1 MIQNPLLKADSR
13 RFPTANMHIRLFF
26 LVSFCLCLLPCLG
39 STETQE
45 SADDKTK
52 TLELPTFSVLQKT
65 ESFEL
70 KTGEQEWTVKYPP
83 ILPNSEQLV
92 AADGKVLVRNVDY
105 HIDFYPGKI
114 TIVTP
119 DARTDS
125 YTLKITYRTLPFAIK
140 EVYKRDLYG
149 EQNANSNQSSAI
161 SSQQENSDLSGNL
174 SADGSRQPMVSDSQS
189 SQLEVSG
196 SQTFGISAGSG
207 RDITPNQELRVN
219 VEGNVSENISILAL
233 LSDQDLPIQPEGTTE
248 NIQDIDQKLVRI
260 THPNMSGTLGD
271 FEGSLGASEFIFF
284 PRALEGVQ
292 IEGDFKW
299 GKFHLIPSAIPK
311 GQSTSLVLRG
321 EEGRSEYRL
330 TVDGQY
336 IIVKAGSE
344 IVWLNGERMRRGE
357 NNDYVIREYG
367 DPIVEFNSKHLITSN
382 DTIRIDFE
390 YIPEE
395 RAYQQNLYGL
405 SCRGEVTSPLQI
417 AERISLGASYAVET
431 DLNQPEQALIQL
443 RDTDL
448 EALRE
453 NILDPEEDRSLLTAP
468 QKHTVWGIESRVNIT
483 EKAWVEGEL
492 AYSNLD
498 KNTYSTVDRKE
509 VSQAW
514 KLIGSADWDFA
525 TWTDKRNRGYKPL
538 LHTNFDIRAMDADFV
553 PVGASSGNRS
563 RSRYET
569 QYAKEGFDDAFLFD
583 TAGRSSIARDE
594 RAANFDIRLIPT
606 DWLAINAGVGR
617 SEENSRQPS
626 AISHQS
632 EGSDSPD
639 GFQQFTKT
647 TPTNATIRDNFN
659 WGVNFNQRS
668 GSGAVIPTGSR
679 RGEVPSSVLNGQAR
693 MTSEARPRGTSEEAS
708 EKAPSKGAQLLRKLP
723 NFRWDDYR
731 SSSRV
736 ESEDSARTQSQRKS
750 RQEGNL
756 SYPIGPIRIIG
767 TLGRLESNEA
777 RNATLN
783 RKRNRAIGRVDLV
796 TFSWVSVNTSY
807 ELEEA
812 YAKEPLLTVDDAPI
826 GLSDWQR
833 STTARTWKVGL
844 FSQQKSFLSGGVNL
858 TANLARRMLKAH
870 TDIGADTTTQLAD
883 INLQLTPLSRAI
895 DIELTYELDKKLT
908 SQRREIYTN
917 IHPHTGVQ
925 LQPGEGYYVKL
936 DDLHYVEDPEEGT
949 YIKIFQNVGDK
960 PTTAVDAEFRI
971 RFQPRQYFARRAR
984 ARQQQ
989 QRRDEAT
996 SPLRRDSLRPTPN
1009 SHQPSAVSHQQGD
1022 SGSSDSSSTES
1033 RRFPMANSPLS
1044 DSRKPKADGYLEW
1057 FLSALRGQVRF
1068 WLTEEQEVEDA
1079 VSLSLLQS
1087 LQGSDTL
1094 FGRLNQHHRLEFS
1107 PSPAFSLEFNLRA
1120 GETLN
1125 KRINNQERHRLHNTW
1140 DVGFSV
1146 NPTRRLSVG
1155 ANWEQ
1160 RRENEKYSQ
1169 FDFEARAQGTDAT
1182 EAMGDPPPTP
1192 ISDLRQF
1199 EQITEL
1205 NLRYELSNTLRWS
1218 GIGGYKRTTDEEW
1231 LDEEPEAK
1239 TRTFSYENRITYSLI
1254 GKGRIDFNYKLGY
1267 GKSSGSIPFAQYTF
1281 YEDISHEIRT
1291 TADYR
1296 LRKFTELLFRLNY
1309 RLLSTKQRKPEHR
1322 LEMTVSAEL

>member
-1 MIQNPLLKADSR
+1 MP
-13 RFPTANMHIRLFF
+13 IRLFF

-39 STETQE
+39 STAQE

-52 TLELPTFSVLQKT
+52 ALELPTFSVLQKT

-70 KTGEQEWTVKYPP
+70 KDSELEFTVKYPP
-83 ILPNSEQLV
+83 ILPDSEQLV
-92 AADGKVLVRNVDY
+92 AANGKVLVRNVDY
-105 HIDFYPGKI
+105 QIDFYPGKI

-119 DARTDS
+119 DAMTAP
-125 YTLKITYRTLPFAIK
+125 YQLKITYRTLPFAIK

-149 EQNANSNQSSAI
+149 EQNPISNQQSAV

-174 SADGSRQPMVSDSQS
+174 LADSRQPIADSQ

-196 SQTFGISAGSG
+196 SQTFGISVGSG
-207 RDITPNQELRVN
+207 RDVTPNQELRVN

-260 THPNMSGTLGD
+260 THPNMRGTLGD
-271 FEGSLGASEFIFF
+271 FEGSLGASEYIFF

-292 IEGDFKW
+292 VEGDFKW

-336 IIVKAGSE
+336 VIVKAGSE

-357 NNDYVIREYG
+357 SNDYVIREYG

-405 SCRGEVTSPLQI
+405 SSIFTLPGERVT
-417 AERISLGASYAVET
+417 LGTSYAVEV
-431 DLNQPEQALIQL
+431 DLNQPEQAFIQL
-443 RDTDL
+443 SAADL
-448 EALRE
+448 EALRQ
-453 NILDPEEDRSLLTAP
+453 NILDPEEDGRSLLTAP
-468 QKHTVWGIESRVNIT
+468 QKHTVWGLESRVNIT

-514 KLIGSADWDFA
+514 KLVGYADWDFA
-525 TWTDKRNRGYKPL
+525 TWTEKLRPKLN
-538 LHTNFDIRAMDADFV
+538 TNLDIRAMDADFV
-553 PVGASSGNRS
+553 PVGASSSNRS

-583 TAGRSSIARDE
+583 SAGLSQIARDE
-594 RAANFDIRLIPT
+594 RTANFDIRLIPT
-606 DWLAINAGVGR
+606 DWLAVNAGVGR
-617 SEENSRQPS
+617 SEEREPQRAETAQETTE
-626 AISHQS
+626 AIGETAVSS
-632 EGSDSPD
+632 
-639 GFQQFTKT
+639 T
-647 TPTNATIRDNFN
+647 TNATIRDNFN

-668 GSGAVIPTGSR
+668 GSGSVIPTRTQGSR
-679 RGEVPSSVLNGQAR
+679 QTPLIRNGYRSSVIGYQLRERLYVSSVPLHRQPTTDNR
-693 MTSEARPRGTSEEAS
+693 
-708 EKAPSKGAQLLRKLP
+708 QLLRKLP

-731 SSSRV
+731 SGSRV
-736 ESEDSARTQSQRKS
+736 ESEDSTRTEAQQKS

-756 SYPIGPIRIIG
+756 SYPLGPFRIIG
-767 TLGRLESNEA
+767 TLGRLESTEA
-777 RNATLN
+777 RNATRN
-783 RKRNRAIGRVDLV
+783 RKRNRAIGRVNLV
-796 TFSWVSVNTSY
+796 DFSWVSINTSY
-807 ELEEA
+807 ELEAA
-812 YAKEPLLTVDDAPI
+812 YAKEPLLTVDNEPL

-858 TANLARRMLKAH
+858 SANLARRMLKAH
-870 TDIGADTTTQLAD
+870 TDIGANTTTQLAD
-883 INLQLTPLSRAI
+883 INIQLTPLNRAI
-895 DIELTYELDKKLT
+895 DIEFTYELDKKLT
-908 SQRREIYTN
+908 SQRHEIYTN
-917 IHPHTGVQ
+917 IHPHTGIR

-936 DDLHYVEDPEEGT
+936 DDLHYVEDAEEGT
-949 YIKIFQNVGDK
+949 YIKIYQNVGDK
-960 PTTAVDAEFRI
+960 PTTAVDADFRI
-971 RFQPRQYFARRAR
+971 RFRPRQYFARRNR

-989 QRRDEAT
+989 QRSGAGT
-996 SPLRRDSLRPTPN
+996 SPLQRDSLRPTPPT
-1009 SHQPSAVSHQQGD
+1009 SGQSDTSQRRPIFGTSAVQNVHP
-1022 SGSSDSSSTES
+1022 S
-1033 RRFPMANSPLS
+1033 RI
-1044 DSRKPKADGYLEW
+1044 EW
-1057 FLSALRGQVRF
+1057 FLSALRGQIRF

-1079 VSLSLLQS
+1079 VSLYLLQS

-1094 FGRLNQHHRLEFS
+1094 FGRLNQHHRFEFS
-1107 PSPAFSLEFNLRA
+1107 PSPAFSLEFNLRT

-1146 NPTRRLSVG
+1146 NPTKRLSVG
-1155 ANWEQ
+1155 ASWEQ

-1169 FDFEARAQGTDAT
+1169 FDFEDFAQATDPT
-1182 EAMGDPPPTP
+1182 EEIKDPSATP
-1192 ISDLRQF
+1192 ISDLRQL

-1205 NLRYELSNTLRWS
+1205 NLRYELSNALEWS
-1218 GIGGYKRTTDEEW
+1218 GVGGYKQTTDEEQ

-1239 TRTFSYENRITYSLI
+1239 TRTFSYENIITYRIT
-1254 GKGRIDFNYKLGY
+1254 GKGRIHFNYKLGY

-1281 YEDISHEIRT
+1281 YEGISHEVRT

-1296 LRKFTELLFRLNY
+1296 LRKFTDLLLRLNY

>member
-1 MIQNPLLKADSR
+1 MR
-13 RFPTANMHIRLFF
+13 IRLFF
-26 LVSFCLCLLPCLG
+26 LVSFCLCLLLCLR
-39 STETQE
+39 SMAQE
-45 SADDKTK
+45 SPDDKTK

-65 ESFEL
+65 ESLEL
-70 KTGEQEWTVKYPP
+70 KTGEQEFTVKYPP

-92 AADGKVLVRNVDY
+92 AANGKILVRNVDY
-105 HIDFYPGKI
+105 QIDFYPGKI

-119 DARTDS
+119 DAMTDP
-125 YTLKITYRTLPFAIK
+125 YKLKITYRTLPFAIK

-149 EQNANSNQSSAI
+149 EQNLDSSQQPAI
-161 SSQQENSDLSGNL
+161 SSQQEDSGLSGNL
-174 SADGSRQPMVSDSQS
+174 STDGFQQSSIDDSQT

-260 THPNMSGTLGD
+260 THPNMRGTLGD

-284 PRALEGVQ
+284 SRALEGVQ
-292 IEGDFKW
+292 VEGDFKW

-336 IIVKAGSE
+336 VIVKAGSE

-367 DPIVEFNSKHLITSN
+367 DPIVEFNTKHLITSN

-405 SCRGEVTSPLQI
+405 SSVFTLPG
-417 AERISLGASYAVET
+417 ERISLGASYAVEA

-443 RDTDL
+443 TDTDM
-448 EALRE
+448 EALRQ
-453 NILDPEEDRSLLTAP
+453 NILDPEEDGSPLTAP

-514 KLIGSADWDFA
+514 KLIGYADWDFA
-525 TWTDKRNRGYKPL
+525 TWTDKQNRGSKPL

-569 QYAKEGFDDAFLFD
+569 QYAKEGFDDAFLYGSGEV
-583 TAGRSSIARDE
+583 TSPSQVARDE
-594 RAANFDIRLIPT
+594 RTANFDIRLIPM
-606 DWLAINAGVGR
+606 DWLALNAGIGR
-617 SEENSRQPS
+617 SEEREPQPTGTVQEATD
-626 AISHQS
+626 AIGGTEVSS
-632 EGSDSPD
+632 
-639 GFQQFTKT
+639 TA
-647 TPTNATIRDNFN
+647 NATIRDNFN

-668 GSGAVIPTGSR
+668 GSAGVLPRTR
-679 RGEVPSSVLNGQAR
+679 RGEVTSPLLNGQTRVA
-693 MTSEARPRGTSEEAS
+693 SEARHRATSEEAS

-756 SYPIGPIRIIG
+756 SYPLGPFRIMG

-796 TFSWVSVNTSY
+796 KFSWVSVNTSY

-917 IHPHTGVQ
+917 IHPHTGVR

-949 YIKIFQNVGDK
+949 YIKFFQHVGDK
-960 PTTAVDAEFRI
+960 PTTAIDADLRI

-989 QRRDEAT
+989 QRRDEIT
-996 SPLRRDSLRPTPN
+996 SPLQPDSLRPTPN
-1009 SHQPSAVSHQQGD
+1009 GRQSSVISGQLRDGSVEPESALTD
-1022 SGSSDSSSTES
+1022 
-1033 RRFPMANSPLS
+1033 N
-1044 DSRKPKADGYLEW
+1044 RKLITVNYLEW
-1057 FLSALRGQVRF
+1057 FLNALRGQIRF

-1079 VSLSLLQS
+1079 VSLYLLQS

-1107 PSPAFSLEFNLRA
+1107 PSTAFRLEFNLRT

-1146 NPTRRLSVG
+1146 NPTKRLSVG

-1169 FDFEARAQGTDAT
+1169 FDFEARAQGTDLT
-1182 EAMGDPPPTP
+1182 EEMGNPPPTP

-1199 EQITEL
+1199 ERITEL

-1267 GKSSGSIPFAQYTF
+1267 GQSSGSIPFAQYTF
-1281 YEDISHEIRT
+1281 YEGISHEIRT

-1296 LRKFTELLFRLNY
+1296 LRKFTDLLFRLNY
-1309 RLLSTKQRKPEHR
+1309 RLLSTKHRKPEHR

>member
-1 MIQNPLLKADSR
+1 MR
-13 RFPTANMHIRLFF
+13 IRLFF
-26 LVSFCLCLLPCLG
+26 LVSFCLCLLPCLR
-39 STETQE
+39 STAQE
-45 SADDKTK
+45 PPDEKTK
-52 TLELPTFSVLQKT
+52 PLELPAFSVLQKT
-65 ESFEL
+65 ESLEL
-70 KTGEQEWTVKYPP
+70 KTSEQEFTVKYPP

-92 AADGKVLVRNVDY
+92 AANGKILVRNVDY
-105 HIDFYPGKI
+105 QIDFYPGKI
-114 TIVTP
+114 TIVTRDSGP
-119 DARTDS
+119 DT
-125 YTLKITYRTLPFAIK
+125 YKLKITYRTLPFAIK

-149 EQNANSNQSSAI
+149 EQNVD
-161 SSQQENSDLSGNL
+161 SSQQPTASRQQEDSGLSGNL
-174 SADGSRQPMVSDSQS
+174 SADGLQQS
-189 SQLEVSG
+189 PIDDNQTSQLEVSG

-260 THPNMSGTLGD
+260 THPNMRGTLGD

-292 IEGDFKW
+292 VEGDFKW

-336 IIVKAGSE
+336 VIVKAGSE

-405 SCRGEVTSPLQI
+405 SSVFTLPG
-417 AERISLGASYAVET
+417 ERISLGASYAVEA

-448 EALRE
+448 EALRQ
-453 NILDPEEDRSLLTAP
+453 NILDPEEDGSPLTAP
-468 QKHTVWGIESRVNIT
+468 QKHTVWGVESRVNIT
-483 EKAWVEGEL
+483 EKAWIDGEL

-514 KLIGSADWDFA
+514 KLIGYADWDFA
-525 TWTDKRNRGYKPL
+525 TWTDKQNRGSKPL

-583 TAGRSSIARDE
+583 SAGRSQIARDE
-594 RAANFDIRLIPT
+594 RAANFDIRLIPM

-617 SEENSRQPS
+617 SEEREPQRTGTVQEATD
-626 AISHQS
+626 AIGGT
-632 EGSDSPD
+632 EVSP
-639 GFQQFTKT
+639 TA
-647 TPTNATIRDNFN
+647 NATIRDNFN

-668 GSGAVIPTGSR
+668 GSGDILPTRPRESALTSR
-679 RGEVPSSVLNGQAR
+679 QAR
-693 MTSEARPRGTSEEAS
+693 MSPETRHSVTSEEVS

-736 ESEDSARTQSQRKS
+736 ESEDSARTQSQQKS

-756 SYPIGPIRIIG
+756 SYPLGPFRVVG

-796 TFSWVSVNTSY
+796 KFSWVSVNTSY

-812 YAKEPLLTVDDAPI
+812 YAKEPLLTVDDEPI

-908 SQRREIYTN
+908 SQRHEIYTN
-917 IHPHTGVQ
+917 IHPHTGLL

-949 YIKIFQNVGDK
+949 YIKIYQNVGDK

-989 QRRDEAT
+989 QRE
-996 SPLRRDSLRPTPN
+996 SMLKRDSLRPTPN
-1009 SHQPSAVSHQQGD
+1009 GRQSSVISSQLRD
-1022 SGSSDSSSTES
+1022 GSVEPESSLTD
-1033 RRFPMANSPLS
+1033 N
-1044 DSRKPKADGYLEW
+1044 RKLITVNYLEW
-1057 FLSALRGQVRF
+1057 FLSALRGQIRF

-1079 VSLSLLQS
+1079 VSLYLLQS

-1107 PSPAFSLEFNLRA
+1107 PSPAFSLEFNLRT

-1146 NPTRRLSVG
+1146 NPTKRLSVG

-1169 FDFEARAQGTDAT
+1169 FNFEARAQGTDPI
-1182 EAMGDPPPTP
+1182 EAMEALPPTP

-1205 NLRYELSNTLRWS
+1205 SLRYELSNALRWS
-1218 GIGGYKRTTDEEW
+1218 GISGYKRTTDEEQ

-1281 YEDISHEIRT
+1281 YEGISHEIRT

-1296 LRKFTELLFRLNY
+1296 LRKFTDLLFRLNY

>member
-1 MIQNPLLKADSR
+1 MR
-13 RFPTANMHIRLFF
+13 IRLFF
-26 LVSFCLCLLPCLG
+26 LVSFCLCLLPRPG
-39 STETQE
+39 STAQE
-45 SADDKTK
+45 SAADKPK
-52 TLELPTFSVLQKT
+52 SLELPTFSVLQKM

-70 KTGEQEWTVKYPP
+70 KTGEQEFTVKYPP

-92 AADGKVLVRNVDY
+92 AANGKVLVRNVDY
-105 HIDFYPGKI
+105 QIDFYPGKI
-114 TIVTP
+114 TVEMRNST
-119 DARTDS
+119 TDP
-125 YTLKITYRTLPFAIK
+125 YILKITYCTLPFAIK

-149 EQNANSNQSSAI
+149 EQNPLTEPTDSLLPETDKSERVPGQPFA
-161 SSQQENSDLSGNL
+161 EPGGLPPTG
-174 SADGSRQPMVSDSQS
+174 DGT

-196 SQTFGISAGSG
+196 SQTFGLSVGSG
-207 RDITPNQELRVN
+207 RDVTPNQELRVN

-260 THPNMSGTLGD
+260 THPNMRGTLGD

-292 IEGDFKW
+292 VEGDFKW

-336 IIVKAGSE
+336 VIVKAGSE

-405 SCRGEVTSPLQI
+405 SSVFTLPGERMT
-417 AERISLGASYAVET
+417 LGASYAVEA

-448 EALRE
+448 EALRQ
-453 NILDPEEDRSLLTAP
+453 NILDPEEDGSLLTAP
-468 QKHTVWGIESRVNIT
+468 QKHTVWGVESRVNIT
-483 EKAWVEGEL
+483 EKAWIEGEL

-514 KLIGSADWDFA
+514 KLNGYADWDFA
-525 TWTDKRNRGYKPL
+525 TWIDKRNRGYKPL
-538 LHTNFDIRAMDADFV
+538 LHTNLDIRAMDADFV
-553 PVGASSGNRS
+553 PVGASSSNRS

-569 QYAKEGFDDAFLFD
+569 QYAKEGFDDVFLFD
-583 TAGRSSIARDE
+583 SAGRSQISRDE
-594 RAANFDIRLIPT
+594 RAANFDIRLMLT
-606 DWLAINAGVGR
+606 DWLGVDAGVGR
-617 SEENSRQPS
+617 SEEREPQR
-626 AISHQS
+626 AGTVQ
-632 EGSDSPD
+632 EATDSI
-639 GFQQFTKT
+639 GGTEVLST
-647 TPTNATIRDNFN
+647 TNATIRDNFN
-659 WGVNFNQRS
+659 WGVNFNRRS
-668 GSGAVIPTGSR
+668 GSGSVIPTSTRESTLTG
-679 RGEVPSSVLNGQAR
+679 GQAR
-693 MTSEARPRGTSEEAS
+693 GTEES
-708 EKAPSKGAQLLRKLP
+708 EKVPSKGAQLLRKLP
-723 NFRWDDYR
+723 NLRWDDYR

-756 SYPIGPIRIIG
+756 SYPLGPFRIIG

-796 TFSWVSVNTSY
+796 KFSWVSLNTSY

-812 YAKEPLLTVDDAPI
+812 YAKEPLLTVDDEPI

-844 FSQQKSFLSGGVNL
+844 FSQQKSFLNGGVNL

-870 TDIGADTTTQLAD
+870 TELGADTTTQLAD
-883 INLQLTPLSRAI
+883 INLQLTPLNRAI
-895 DIELTYELDKKLT
+895 DIVLSYELDKKLT
-908 SQRREIYTN
+908 SQRHEIYTN
-917 IHPHTGVQ
+917 IHPHTGVM

-949 YIKIFQNVGDK
+949 YIKIYQNVGDK
-960 PTTAVDAEFRI
+960 PTTAVDAEFRV

-989 QRRDEAT
+989 QRE
-996 SPLRRDSLRPTPN
+996 SVLKRDSLRPTP
-1009 SHQPSAVSHQQGD
+1009 SASEQ
-1022 SGSSDSSSTES
+1022 SDASQ
-1033 RRFPMANSPLS
+1033 RRPLS
-1044 DSRKPKADGYLEW
+1044 GTTAVQSVRPSRSEW
-1057 FLSALRGQVRF
+1057 FLSALRGQIRF

-1079 VSLSLLQS
+1079 VSLYLLQN

-1107 PSPAFSLEFNLRA
+1107 PSPAFSLEFNLRT

-1146 NPTRRLSVG
+1146 NPTKRLSVG

-1169 FDFEARAQGTDAT
+1169 FDFEDLAQETDAT
-1182 EAMGDPPPTP
+1182 AEKELSPTP

-1199 EQITEL
+1199 EQTTEL
-1205 NLRYELSNTLRWS
+1205 RLRYELSNTVRWS
-1218 GIGGYKRTTDEEW
+1218 GIGGYKRTTDEEQ

-1239 TRTFSYENRITYSLI
+1239 TRTFSYENRVTYSLI

-1281 YEDISHEIRT
+1281 YEGISHEVRT

-1296 LRKFTELLFRLNY
+1296 LRKFTDLLFRLNY
-1309 RLLSTKQRKPEHR
+1309 RLLSTKHRKPEHR

>member
-1 MIQNPLLKADSR
+1 MR
-13 RFPTANMHIRLFF
+13 IRLFF
-26 LVSFCLCLLPCLG
+26 LVSFCLCLLPRPG
-39 STETQE
+39 STAQE
-45 SADDKTK
+45 SDDDKTK
-52 TLELPTFSVLQKT
+52 ALELPTFSVLQKT

-70 KTGEQEWTVKYPP
+70 KTGEHQFTVKYPP
-83 ILPNSEQLV
+83 ILSNSEQLT
-92 AADGKVLVRNVDY
+92 AANGKVLVRNVDY
-105 HIDFYPGKI
+105 QIDFYPGKI
-114 TIVTP
+114 TITPLIRGAKGGLP
-119 DARTDS
+119 DAITDP
-125 YTLKITYRTLPFAIK
+125 YRLKITYRTLPFAIK

-149 EQNANSNQSSAI
+149 EQNANSNKPSAT
-161 SSQQENSDLSGNL
+161 SSQQEDSDLLGNL
-174 SADGSRQPMVSDSQS
+174 SADGLQQSPIDDSQT

-196 SQTFGISAGSG
+196 SQTFGISVGSG
-207 RDITPNQELRVN
+207 RDVTPNQELRVN

-260 THPNMSGTLGD
+260 THPNMRGTLGD

-292 IEGDFKW
+292 VEGDFKW
-299 GKFHLIPSAIPK
+299 GKFHIIPSAIPK

-336 IIVKAGSE
+336 VIVKAGSE

-405 SCRGEVTSPLQI
+405 SSVFTLPGEW
-417 AERISLGASYAVET
+417 ISLGASYAVES

-443 RDTDL
+443 GDTDL
-448 EALRE
+448 EALRQ
-453 NILDPEEDRSLLTAP
+453 NILDPEEDGSLLTAP
-468 QKHTVWGIESRVNIT
+468 QKHTVWGVESRVNIT

-538 LHTNFDIRAMDADFV
+538 LHTNLEIRAMDANFV
-553 PVGASSGNRS
+553 PVGASNSNRS

-583 TAGRSSIARDE
+583 GAGRSQIARDE
-594 RAANFDIRLIPT
+594 RAANFDIRLMPT
-606 DWLAINAGVGR
+606 DWLGVNAGVGR
-617 SEENSRQPS
+617 SEERAPERTGTVQEATDTIGGTEALST
-626 AISHQS
+626 A
-632 EGSDSPD
+632 
-639 GFQQFTKT
+639 
-647 TPTNATIRDNFN
+647 NATIRDNFN

-668 GSGAVIPTGSR
+668 GSGSVNPNRSR
-679 RGEVPSSVLNGQAR
+679 RGEVTLQKHPSKNPLLSGQTRA
-693 MTSEARPRGTSEEAS
+693 TDES

-756 SYPIGPIRIIG
+756 SYPLGPFRIIG

-796 TFSWVSVNTSY
+796 KFSWVSVNTSY

-812 YAKEPLLTVDDAPI
+812 YAKEPLLTVDDEPI

-908 SQRREIYTN
+908 SQRHEIYTN
-917 IHPHTGVQ
+917 IHPHTGVR

-949 YIKIFQNVGDK
+949 YIKIYQNVGDK

-989 QRRDEAT
+989 QRE
-996 SPLRRDSLRPTPN
+996 SMLRRDSLRPTPN
-1009 SHQPSAVSHQQGD
+1009 GRQPSVI
-1022 SGSSDSSSTES
+1022 SGQLRDGSIEPESSLTD
-1033 RRFPMANSPLS
+1033 N
-1044 DSRKPKADGYLEW
+1044 RKLVTVNYLAW
-1057 FLSALRGQVRF
+1057 FLSALRGQIRF

-1079 VSLSLLQS
+1079 VSLYLLQS

-1107 PSPAFSLEFNLRA
+1107 PSPAFSLEFNLRT

-1146 NPTRRLSVG
+1146 NPTKRLSVG

-1169 FDFEARAQGTDAT
+1169 FNFEALAQETDPT
-1182 EAMGDPPPTP
+1182 EEIGDSPPTP

-1281 YEDISHEIRT
+1281 YEGISHEIRT

-1296 LRKFTELLFRLNY
+1296 LRKFTDLLFRLNY

>member
-1 MIQNPLLKADSR
+1 MR
-13 RFPTANMHIRLFF
+13 IRLFF
-26 LVSFCLCLLPCLG
+26 LVSFCLCLLPRPG
-39 STETQE
+39 STAQE

-52 TLELPTFSVLQKT
+52 ALELPTFSVLQKT
-65 ESFEL
+65 ESVEL
-70 KTGEQEWTVKYPP
+70 KTGEHQFTVKYPP
-83 ILPNSEQLV
+83 ILPNSEQLT
-92 AADGKVLVRNVDY
+92 AANGKVLVRNVDY
-105 HIDFYPGKI
+105 QIDFYPGKI
-114 TIVTP
+114 TITP
-119 DARTDS
+119 LIRGDKGVVPNAITDP
-125 YTLKITYRTLPFAIK
+125 YRLKITYRTLPFAIK

-149 EQNANSNQSSAI
+149 EQNPDSGQQSTL
-161 SSQQENSDLSGNL
+161 SSQQEDSGLSENL
-174 SADGSRQPMVSDSQS
+174 FADGSQQPIDDSQT

-196 SQTFGISAGSG
+196 SQTFGISVGSG
-207 RDITPNQELRVN
+207 RDLTPNQELRVN

-260 THPNMSGTLGD
+260 THPNMRGTLGD

-292 IEGDFKW
+292 VEGDFKW
-299 GKFHLIPSAIPK
+299 GKFHIIPSAIPK

-336 IIVKAGSE
+336 VIVKAGSE

-405 SCRGEVTSPLQI
+405 SSVFTLPGERV
-417 AERISLGASYAVET
+417 SLGASYAVES

-443 RDTDL
+443 GDTDL
-448 EALRE
+448 EALRQ
-453 NILDPEEDRSLLTAP
+453 NILDPKEDGSLLTAP
-468 QKHTVWGIESRVNIT
+468 QKHTVWGVESRVNIT

-538 LHTNFDIRAMDADFV
+538 LHTNLEIRAMDADFV

-583 TAGRSSIARDE
+583 GAGRSQIARDE
-594 RAANFDIRLIPT
+594 RAANFDIRLMPT
-606 DWLAINAGVGR
+606 DWLGVNAGVGR
-617 SEENSRQPS
+617 SEEREPTTDTSMIRGDKGGLG
-626 AISHQS
+626 S
-632 EGSDSPD
+632 ETEALS
-639 GFQQFTKT
+639 T
-647 TPTNATIRDNFN
+647 TNATIRDNFN

-668 GSGAVIPTGSR
+668 GSGSVIPTRTR
-679 RGEVPSSVLNGQAR
+679 RGEVTLQKHPSKNPLLSGQAR
-693 MTSEARPRGTSEEAS
+693 ATDES

-736 ESEDSARTQSQRKS
+736 ESEDSTRTQSQRKS

-756 SYPIGPIRIIG
+756 SYPLGPFRIIG

-783 RKRNRAIGRVDLV
+783 RKRDRAIGRVDLV
-796 TFSWVSVNTSY
+796 KFSWVSVNTSY

-812 YAKEPLLTVDDAPI
+812 YAKEPLLTVDDEPI

-908 SQRREIYTN
+908 SQRHEIYTN
-917 IHPHTGVQ
+917 IHPHTGVL

-949 YIKIFQNVGDK
+949 YIKIYQNVGDK
-960 PTTAVDAEFRI
+960 PTTAVDAEFRV

-989 QRRDEAT
+989 QRE
-996 SPLRRDSLRPTPN
+996 SMLRRDSLRPTPN
-1009 SHQPSAVSHQQGD
+1009 GRQPSVI
-1022 SGSSDSSSTES
+1022 SGQLRDGSVEPESSLTD
-1033 RRFPMANSPLS
+1033 N
-1044 DSRKPKADGYLEW
+1044 RKLVTVNYLEW
-1057 FLSALRGQVRF
+1057 FLSALRGQIRF

-1079 VSLSLLQS
+1079 VSLYLLRS

-1107 PSPAFSLEFNLRA
+1107 PSPAFSLEFNLRT

-1125 KRINNQERHRLHNTW
+1125 KRINNQERHRLYNTW

-1146 NPTRRLSVG
+1146 NPTKRLSVG

-1169 FDFEARAQGTDAT
+1169 FNFEELAQGTDPT
-1182 EAMGDPPPTP
+1182 EEIGDPPPTP

-1281 YEDISHEIRT
+1281 YEGISHEVRT

-1296 LRKFTELLFRLNY
+1296 LRKFTDLLFRLNY

>member
-1 MIQNPLLKADSR
+1 MP
-13 RFPTANMHIRLFF
+13 IRLFF
-26 LVSFCLCLLPCLG
+26 LVFFCLCLLPHPG
-39 STETQE
+39 STAQE
-45 SADDKTK
+45 SADDKPK
-52 TLELPTFSVLQKT
+52 ALELPTFSVLQKT
-65 ESFEL
+65 EFFEL
-70 KTGEQEWTVKYPP
+70 KTGEQEFTVKYPP

-92 AADGKVLVRNVDY
+92 AANGKILVRNVDY
-105 HIDFYPGKI
+105 QIDFYPGKI
-114 TIVTP
+114 TMTP
-119 DARTDS
+119 LIRRDKEGLSDPMTDL
-125 YTLKITYRTLPFAIK
+125 YKLKITYRTLPFAIK

-149 EQNANSNQSSAI
+149 EQNPISRQPSAS
-161 SSQQENSDLSGNL
+161 SSQQEDFGLSEHL
-174 SADGSRQPMVSDSQS
+174 PADSRQPIADSDS

-260 THPNMSGTLGD
+260 THPNMRGTLGD
-271 FEGSLGASEFIFF
+271 FEGSLGTSEFIFF

-292 IEGDFKW
+292 VEGDFKW

-336 IIVKAGSE
+336 VIVKAGSE

-405 SCRGEVTSPLQI
+405 SSVFTLPG
-417 AERISLGASYAVET
+417 ERISLGASYAVES

-448 EALRE
+448 EALRQ
-453 NILDPEEDRSLLTAP
+453 NILDPEEDGSLLTAP
-468 QKHTVWGIESRVNIT
+468 QKHTVWGVESRVNLT
-483 EKAWVEGEL
+483 EKVWVEGEL

-514 KLIGSADWDFA
+514 KLVGYADWDFA
-525 TWTDKRNRGYKPL
+525 TWTDKLRPKLN
-538 LHTNFDIRAMDADFV
+538 TNLDIRAMDADFV
-553 PVGASSGNRS
+553 PVGASSSNRS

-569 QYAKEGFDDAFLFD
+569 QYAKEGFDDAFLFNN
-583 TAGRSSIARDE
+583 TGRSQISRDE
-594 RAANFDIRLIPT
+594 RAANFDLRLIPT
-606 DWLAINAGVGR
+606 DWLGVNAGVGR
-617 SEENSRQPS
+617 SEEREPTTNIPLIRD
-626 AISHQS
+626 AKGAL
-632 EGSDSPD
+632 EGETEVSS
-639 GFQQFTKT
+639 TA
-647 TPTNATIRDNFN
+647 NATIRDNFN

-668 GSGAVIPTGSR
+668 GSGGVIPTRTRESAPPLIRGDKREVAGGQTR
-679 RGEVPSSVLNGQAR
+679 R
-693 MTSEARPRGTSEEAS
+693 TEES
-708 EKAPSKGAQLLRKLP
+708 DKTPSKGAQLLRKLP

-756 SYPIGPIRIIG
+756 SYPIGPFRIIG

-796 TFSWVSVNTSY
+796 KFSWVSLNTSY

-812 YAKEPLLTVDDAPI
+812 YAKEPLLTVDDEPI

-833 STTARTWKVGL
+833 RTTARTWKIGL

-870 TDIGADTTTQLAD
+870 TDTGANTTTQLAD

-908 SQRREIYTN
+908 SQRHEIYTN
-917 IHPHTGVQ
+917 IHPHTGVL

-949 YIKIFQNVGDK
+949 YIKIYQNVGDK
-960 PTTAVDAEFRI
+960 PTTAVDADFRI

-989 QRRDEAT
+989 QRRGEVT
-996 SPLRRDSLRPTPN
+996 SPLQPDSLRPTPPT
-1009 SHQPSAVSHQQGD
+1009 SGQSDASQRQSLPGTTAIQSVHPS
-1022 SGSSDSSSTES
+1022 
-1033 RRFPMANSPLS
+1033 RM
-1044 DSRKPKADGYLEW
+1044 EW
-1057 FLSALRGQVRF
+1057 FLSALRGQIRL

-1079 VSLSLLQS
+1079 VSLYLLQS
-1087 LQGSDTL
+1087 LQGADTL

-1107 PSPAFSLEFNLRA
+1107 PSPAFRLEFNLRT

-1125 KRINNQERHRLHNTW
+1125 KRINNQERHRHHNTW

-1146 NPTRRLSVG
+1146 NPTKRLSVG

-1169 FDFEARAQGTDAT
+1169 FNFEDLALATDPT
-1182 EAMGDPPPTP
+1182 EEMGDPPPTP

-1205 NLRYELSNTLRWS
+1205 NLRYELSNALRWS

-1281 YEDISHEIRT
+1281 YEGISHEVRT

-1296 LRKFTELLFRLNY
+1296 LRKFTDLLFRLNY

>member
-1 MIQNPLLKADSR
+1 
-13 RFPTANMHIRLFF
+13 MHIRLFF
-26 LVSFCLCLLPCLG
+26 LVFFCLCLLLCLR
-39 STETQE
+39 STAQE
-45 SADDKTK
+45 SPDDKTN

-65 ESFEL
+65 ESLEL
-70 KTGEQEWTVKYPP
+70 KTGEQEFTVKYPP

-105 HIDFYPGKI
+105 QIDFYPGKI

-119 DARTDS
+119 DATTDP
-125 YTLKITYRTLPFAIK
+125 YKLKITYRTLPFAIK

-149 EQNANSNQSSAI
+149 EQNPDSLRFPSAEESSVKERSDETNRFLTDNRQLTTDNSSPDNQT
-161 SSQQENSDLSGNL
+161 
-174 SADGSRQPMVSDSQS
+174 

-260 THPNMSGTLGD
+260 THPNMRGTLGD

-292 IEGDFKW
+292 VEGDFKW

-336 IIVKAGSE
+336 VIVKAGSE

-405 SCRGEVTSPLQI
+405 SSVFTLPGERVT
-417 AERISLGASYAVET
+417 LGASYAVEA
-431 DLNQPEQALIQL
+431 DLNQPEQALITL

-448 EALRE
+448 EALRQ
-453 NILDPEEDRSLLTAP
+453 NILDPEEDGGLLTAP
-468 QKHTVWGIESRVNIT
+468 QKHTVWGVESRVNIT
-483 EKAWVEGEL
+483 EKAWIDGEL

-514 KLIGSADWDFA
+514 KLIGYADWDFA
-525 TWTDKRNRGYKPL
+525 TWTDKQNRGSKPL

-583 TAGRSSIARDE
+583 SAGRSQIARDE
-594 RAANFDIRLIPT
+594 RAANFDIRLIPM

-617 SEENSRQPS
+617 SEEREPQRTGTVQETTDAIGGTEGPS
-626 AISHQS
+626 TA
-632 EGSDSPD
+632 
-639 GFQQFTKT
+639 
-647 TPTNATIRDNFN
+647 NATIRDNFN

-668 GSGAVIPTGSR
+668 GSEGVLPTRSR
-679 RGEVPSSVLNGQAR
+679 RGEVTSPLPSKQAR
-693 MTSEARPRGTSEEAS
+693 VASEEAS
-708 EKAPSKGAQLLRKLP
+708 EKTLSKGAQLLRKLP

-736 ESEDSARTQSQRKS
+736 ESEDTARTQSQRKS

-756 SYPIGPIRIIG
+756 SYPLGPFRIIG

-796 TFSWVSVNTSY
+796 KFSWVSVNTSY

-908 SQRREIYTN
+908 SQRHEIYTN
-917 IHPHTGVQ
+917 IHPHTGLL

-949 YIKIFQNVGDK
+949 YIKIYQNVGDK
-960 PTTAVDAEFRI
+960 PTTAVDAEFRL

-989 QRRDEAT
+989 QRRGEVP
-996 SPLRRDSLRPTPN
+996 SPLQRDSLRPTPN
-1009 SHQPSAVSHQQGD
+1009 GRQSSVINSQLRD
-1022 SGSSDSSSTES
+1022 GSVEPESSLTD
-1033 RRFPMANSPLS
+1033 N
-1044 DSRKPKADGYLEW
+1044 RKLITVNYLEW
-1057 FLSALRGQVRF
+1057 FLSALRGQIRF

-1079 VSLSLLQS
+1079 VSLYLLQS

-1107 PSPAFSLEFNLRA
+1107 PSPAFSLEFNLRT

-1146 NPTRRLSVG
+1146 NPTKRLSVG

-1182 EAMGDPPPTP
+1182 EAMEDPPPTP
-1192 ISDLRQF
+1192 ISDLRQL

-1205 NLRYELSNTLRWS
+1205 SLRYQLSNVLRWS
-1218 GIGGYKRTTDEEW
+1218 GIGGYKQTTDEEQ

-1267 GKSSGSIPFAQYTF
+1267 GQSSGSIPFAQYTF
-1281 YEDISHEIRT
+1281 YEGISHEIRT

-1296 LRKFTELLFRLNY
+1296 LRKFTDLLFRLNY